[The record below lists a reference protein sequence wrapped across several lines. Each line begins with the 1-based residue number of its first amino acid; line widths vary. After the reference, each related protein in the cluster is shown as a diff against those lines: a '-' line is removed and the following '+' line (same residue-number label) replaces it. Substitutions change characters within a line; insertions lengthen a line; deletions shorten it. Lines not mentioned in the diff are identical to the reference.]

1 MVNFSKRIKNL
12 PPYLFAEIDKKIE
25 AKKAEGHDVISL
37 GIGDP
42 VEPTP
47 KHVIDKLCDEAN
59 NPQNHRYPSYYGMP
73 KLRQAIADFYMKR
86 FSVELDPD
94 KEVLPL
100 IGSKEG
106 LAHIYL
112 ALCDEGDTALVPDPG
127 YPVYQTGA
135 IIAGVK
141 PHYMPLLIQNQFNP
155 DFSEIDVE
163 AAKGAKLMWLC
174 YPNNPT
180 AAVAKE
186 GLFDTAVEFAKK
198 NDLVICHDNPYSEIT
213 FDDYV
218 APSFLQT
225 PGAKEVGVEFN
236 SLSKTYN
243 MTGWRIGYVVGSAS
257 VIEALGRVKTNVDS
271 GIFNAI
277 QLAGI
282 EALEGSQDPV
292 EEMRQIYKR
301 RRDLVVETLAE
312 IGIKVDKPKAT
323 IYVWVPVP
331 EGYTSESFAE
341 YILEKA
347 QVVVPPGNAYGP
359 SGEGYIRISLT
370 TKDDRLEEALKR
382 IRQLL

>member
-1 MVNFSKRIKNL
+1 VEFSKRISSL

-25 AKKAEGHDVISL
+25 EKKAQGCDVISL

-47 KHVIDKLCDEAN
+47 KHIIEKLAEEAQN
-59 NPQNHRYPSYYGMP
+59 TENHRYPSYYGMP
-73 KLRQAIADFYMKR
+73 QLRKSIADFYKRR
-86 FSVELDPD
+86 FSVDLDPD

-112 ALCDEGDTALVPDPG
+112 ALCDEGDTALIPDPG

-141 PHYMPLLIQNQFNP
+141 RELMPLLDENKFNP
-155 DFSEIDVE
+155 DFSTIDE
-163 AAKGAKLMWLC
+163 NIARQAKLMWLC

-180 AAVAKE
+180 GAIAKDN
-186 GLFDTAVEFAKK
+186 LFEEAIRFAKK
-198 NDLVICHDNPYSEIT
+198 NDIAICHDNPYSEIT
-213 FDDYV
+213 FDGYI
-218 APSFLQT
+218 APSFLQYE
-225 PGAKEVGVEFN
+225 GAKDMGIEFN

-243 MTGWRIGYVVGSAS
+243 MTGWRIGYVVGNARI
-257 VIEALGRVKTNVDS
+257 IEALGRVKTNVDS
-271 GIFNAI
+271 GIFNAV

-282 EALEGSQDPV
+282 EALNGSQESV
-292 EEMRQIYKR
+292 EEMRKIYKK
-301 RRDLVVETLAE
+301 RRDMVVSTLKD
-312 IGIKVDKPKAT
+312 IGLAVEEPKAT

-331 EGYTSESFAE
+331 EGYTSESFATH
-341 YILEKA
+341 ILEKA
-347 QVVVPPGNAYGP
+347 SVVVPPGNAYGP
-359 SGEGYIRISLT
+359 SGEGFIRISLT

-382 IRQLL
+382 IKECL

>member
-1 MVNFSKRIKNL
+1 MEFSKRISSL

-25 AKKAEGHDVISL
+25 EKKAQGCDVISL

-47 KHVIDKLCDEAN
+47 KHIIEKLAEEAQN
-59 NPQNHRYPSYYGMP
+59 TENHRYPSYYGMP
-73 KLRQAIADFYMKR
+73 QLRKSIADFYKRR
-86 FSVELDPD
+86 FSVDLDPD

-112 ALCDEGDTALVPDPG
+112 ALCDEGDTALIPDPG

-141 PHYMPLLIQNQFNP
+141 RELMPLLDENKFNP
-155 DFSEIDVE
+155 DFSTIDE
-163 AAKGAKLMWLC
+163 NIARQAKLMWLC

-180 AAVAKE
+180 GAIAKDN
-186 GLFDTAVEFAKK
+186 LFEEAIRFAKK
-198 NDLVICHDNPYSEIT
+198 NDIAICHDNPYSEIT
-213 FDDYV
+213 FDGYI
-218 APSFLQT
+218 APSFLQYE
-225 PGAKEVGVEFN
+225 GAKDMGIEFN

-243 MTGWRIGYVVGSAS
+243 MTGWRIGYVVGNARI
-257 VIEALGRVKTNVDS
+257 IEALGRVKTNVDS
-271 GIFNAI
+271 GIFNAV

-282 EALEGSQDPV
+282 EALNGSQESV
-292 EEMRQIYKR
+292 EEMRKIYKK
-301 RRDLVVETLAE
+301 RRDMVVSTLKD
-312 IGIKVDKPKAT
+312 IGLAVEEPKAT

-331 EGYTSESFAE
+331 EGYTSESFATH
-341 YILEKA
+341 ILEKA
-347 QVVVPPGNAYGP
+347 SVVVPPGNAYGP
-359 SGEGYIRISLT
+359 SGEGFIRISLT

-382 IRQLL
+382 IKECL